1 MDDDEFDAA
10 LIASA
15 FRLTADQGWRR
26 VNVAAAARAA
36 NLPLD
41 RVRARFPAKIAV
53 LLRFGRLADQQAL
66 KEAPGE
72 GPPRDRLFDLVMRR
86 FDALQ
91 AHRAGV
97 LALMR
102 VLPADPALAAILTCA
117 TRRSMRWMLE
127 ASGIGTQGI
136 RGEIRVRG
144 LVGIWLWTLRAWQ
157 RDESPDL
164 SATMAAL
171 DDALRRAER
180 FASWLGNG
188 HAPRRPE
195 PAGETEEP
203 AGPLPEVPPAQ
214 A

>member
-1 MDDDEFDAA
+1 MNDEELDSA

-15 FRLTADQGWRR
+15 FRLAADRGWRR
-26 VNVAAAARAA
+26 VNVAAAAHAA

-41 RVRARFPAKIAV
+41 RARARFPAKIAI

-66 KEAPGE
+66 KEAPSE
-72 GPPRDRLFDLVMRR
+72 GPPRDRLFDLLMRR

-91 AHRAGV
+91 ANRAGV

-102 VLPADPALAAILTCA
+102 ALPTDPALAGILTCA

-127 ASGIGTQGI
+127 AAGIGTQGV
-136 RGEIRVRG
+136 RGEIRLRG
-144 LVGIWLWTLRAWQ
+144 LLGIWLWTLRAWQ
-157 RDESPDL
+157 RDESADL

-180 FASWLGNG
+180 FASWLGSG
-188 HAPRRPE
+188 HASPRKE
-195 PAGETEEP
+195 AAGEIEEP
-203 AGPLPEVPPAQ
+203 TGPLPEAPSA
-214 A
+214 